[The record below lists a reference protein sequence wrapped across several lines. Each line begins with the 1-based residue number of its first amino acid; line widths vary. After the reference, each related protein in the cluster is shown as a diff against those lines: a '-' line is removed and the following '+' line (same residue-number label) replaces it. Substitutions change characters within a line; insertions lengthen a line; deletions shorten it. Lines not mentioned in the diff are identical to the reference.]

1 MFDKNG
7 NGRISMAELGEMMT
21 NLGKNVPSKV
31 NKSFGAVFS
40 ESLWLYGY
48 GGKQVQSAIT
58 LLAFNS

>member
-21 NLGKNVPSKV
+21 NLGKEVPSKV

-48 GGKQVQSAIT
+48 GGKQAQIVIT
-58 LLAFNS
+58 